1 MAFIDVVTVD
11 VKALRNARMTTTMTV
26 TATSTVFTVTAITVP
41 AMTATPQGKT
51 FNYGVIWINRA
62 FMGKYYANPTST
74 AVVPKTHVTKTLTK
88 HAPNVGGVINYA
100 SVIIIKCSVIKPFLL
115 YYVLHTKSLVTLSMS
130 CCCS

>member
-1 MAFIDVVTVD
+1 METQGGGDCANCS
-11 VKALRNARMTTTMTV
+11 ATV

-51 FNYGVIWINRA
+51 FNYGVTWINR
-62 FMGKYYANPTST
+62 
-74 AVVPKTHVTKTLTK
+74 AVVPKTHATKTLTK
-88 HAPNVGGVINYA
+88 HTPNVGGVINYT
-100 SVIIIKCSVIKPFLL
+100 SVIIIKDSVIKPFLL